1 MKKGEGRK
9 RAGRKEGINER
20 IEEGKQGQI
29 LFAFDTICQTKKLKT
44 LPTRQ
49 RSKMRVKLHWN
60 TKFRS
65 VECG

>member
-29 LFAFDTICQTKKLKT
+29 LFAFDTICRTKKLKT
-44 LPTRQ
+44 LPFTEAHTY
-49 RSKMRVKLHWN
+49 V
-60 TKFRS
+60 
-65 VECG
+65 